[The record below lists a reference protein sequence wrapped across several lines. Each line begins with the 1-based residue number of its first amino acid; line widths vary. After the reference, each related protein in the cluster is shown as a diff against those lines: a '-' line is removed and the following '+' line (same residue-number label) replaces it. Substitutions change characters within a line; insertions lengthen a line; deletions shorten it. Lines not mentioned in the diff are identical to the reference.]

1 MSGGWL
7 PGQVRLSQMAFG
19 MRGLRDAG
27 YETAGAYTGYTGTA
41 NSNRSHTS
49 GAAGPAR
56 GSAPSTMAA
65 GEEYELTEAQEYRL
79 LLLFV
84 RADTSR
90 AGRLDLQLF
99 EELCE

>member
-1 MSGGWL
+1 
-7 PGQVRLSQMAFG
+7 MAFG

-49 GAAGPAR
+49 GAGPAR
-56 GSAPSTMAA
+56 ASAPSTMAA
-65 GEEYELTEAQEYRL
+65 GEDYELTEAQEYRL

>member
-1 MSGGWL
+1 
-7 PGQVRLSQMAFG
+7 MAFG

-27 YETAGAYTGYTGTA
+27 YETAGAYTGTA

-49 GAAGPAR
+49 GAGPAR

>member
-1 MSGGWL
+1 
-7 PGQVRLSQMAFG
+7 MAFG

-27 YETAGAYTGYTGTA
+27 YETAGAYTGYTSTA
-41 NSNRSHTS
+41 NSSRSHTS
-49 GAAGPAR
+49 GHAGP
-56 GSAPSTMAA
+56 SAPTMAA

>member
-1 MSGGWL
+1 
-7 PGQVRLSQMAFG
+7 
-19 MRGLRDAG
+19 
-27 YETAGAYTGYTGTA
+27 
-41 NSNRSHTS
+41 
-49 GAAGPAR
+49 
-56 GSAPSTMAA
+56 MAA

>member
-1 MSGGWL
+1 
-7 PGQVRLSQMAFG
+7 MAFG

-27 YETAGAYTGYTGTA
+27 YETAGAYTGYSGAA
-41 NSNRSHTS
+41 NSSRSHTS
-49 GAAGPAR
+49 GQAGPAR
-56 GSAPSTMAA
+56 GSAPTMAA

>member
-1 MSGGWL
+1 
-7 PGQVRLSQMAFG
+7 MAFG

-27 YETAGAYTGYTGTA
+27 YETAGAYTGYTSTA
-41 NSNRSHTS
+41 NSSRSHTS
-49 GAAGPAR
+49 GQAGPAR
-56 GSAPSTMAA
+56 GSAPTMAA